1 MPNDPLQLAVAPES
15 IWSVRPPERKTLS
28 AAVSIES
35 VAPEAITVVPASVWL
50 PPLQLKL
57 PETVSVPAPPIV
69 PPDWVRLAVVD
80 ALVASVSESDPPVSS
95 SVPWLWRLRIDVSP
109 VE

>member
-1 MPNDPLQLAVAPES
+1 MPAFSIVAASASQMPNRPLQLAVAPES

-69 PPDWVRLAVVD
+69 PPDWVKVAPAVIGTVP
-80 ALVASVSESDPPVSS
+80 LTFSVASS
-95 SVPWLWRLRIDVSP
+95 
-109 VE
+109 